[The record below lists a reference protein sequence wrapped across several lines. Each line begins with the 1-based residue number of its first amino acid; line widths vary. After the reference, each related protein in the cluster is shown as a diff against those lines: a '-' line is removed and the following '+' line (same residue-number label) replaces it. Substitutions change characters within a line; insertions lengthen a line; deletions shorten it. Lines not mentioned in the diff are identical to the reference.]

1 MGNYSLDLCEPDPLL
16 CVTQAK
22 SCGISTY
29 AKSLSSLCD
38 GLMQEPCFQQ
48 LAGRAKTTA
57 LTNFPIPAVDTA
69 AVQLCGTVDSAGP
82 KLRRTN
88 CSAFAR
94 KIAQRLH
101 NSCAKL
107 CKNCAV
113 NSPIFNLLCKL
124 CTIPRIALSILPLLC
139 SVAALQPPTWA
150 QGMAPSA
157 SAQAP
162 PTATQVAAPKRMII
176 FDQDTA
182 GPGGTD
188 LMSLLVL
195 LQDPNTEVLGVTVVQ
210 GDGWL
215 SDEVLHA
222 LRLLEIV
229 GRPDVPVAAGATRPL
244 VRTLESSKQ
253 WEKKFGKVAYSG
265 AWSTQTSG
273 PLKSAS
279 LLKEGAPAIEPAP
292 EQAGY
297 FLARL
302 VREHP
307 HQVTIYEGGPMTN
320 LARAIEIDPDF
331 PSLTAGLV
339 FMGGAVDPHSA
350 DPEIAGAPH
359 REFNLWFD
367 PDAAAIVFRAHW
379 PSIICTT
386 VDASIQTKFTSDMF
400 NQIAASSTPAAK
412 YIATYSKANE
422 SYMWDELAAAAWLDP
437 ATISRSIPVFMD
449 VNFDTASPHYGDTL
463 VYQQNQAHDPTLQPV
478 TAQMDVD
485 VPRFSQLFVKLM
497 TASHTA
503 NTVRG
508 SAQFLPSQR

>member
-1 MGNYSLDLCEPDPLL
+1 MGIYSLDPCTREASLRAAQPKPCR
-16 CVTQAK
+16 
-22 SCGISTY
+22 ISTY
-29 AKSLSSLCD
+29 AKTPSNLCVR
-38 GLMQEPCFQQ
+38 LLQEPCFQQ
-48 LAGRAKTTA
+48 LAGCVKFNA
-57 LTNFPIPAVDTA
+57 LTNYSHPAIEQI
-69 AVQLCGTVDSAGP
+69 AVQLLQIRHEGSKPSDRSW
-82 KLRRTN
+82 R
-88 CSAFAR
+88 AFAH
-94 KIAQRLH
+94 KIAQRVH

-107 CKNCAV
+107 RKSCAV
-113 NSPIFNLLCKL
+113 KLRVFNLLCKL
-124 CTIPRIALSILPLLC
+124 CTIPRVFFFPSLLFLVAGLPT
-139 SVAALQPPTWA
+139 V
-150 QGMAPSA
+150 A
-157 SAQAP
+157 SAQLVSA
-162 PTATQVAAPKRMII
+162 ATQTAPAAKRMII

-229 GRPDVPVAAGATRPL
+229 GRPDIPVAAGAARPL
-244 VRTLESSKQ
+244 VRTIESSKQ

-265 AWSTQTSG
+265 AWSTQTGG

-320 LARAIEIDPDF
+320 LAHAIEIDPDF

-350 DPEIAGAPH
+350 DPEIAAAPH

-367 PDAAAIVFRAHW
+367 PDAAAMVFRAHW

-400 NQIAASSTPAAK
+400 NQIASSSSAAAK

-422 SYMWDELAAAAWLDP
+422 SYMWDELAATAWLDP
-437 ATISRSIPVFMD
+437 AVISRSIPIFMD
-449 VNFDTASPHYGDTL
+449 VNTDTTSAQYGDTL
-463 VYQQNQAHDPTLQPV
+463 VYQQNQSHDPTLQPV

-485 VPRFSQLFVKLM
+485 VSRFSQLFVKLM